1 MVQGKVL
8 LKVCV
13 YVCVRGGEG
22 GERWG
27 GGRGLRFII
36 FTCRNYITLCKTGLC
51 I

>member
-27 GGRGLRFII
+27 GGG
-36 FTCRNYITLCKTGLC
+36 GD
-51 I
+51 

>member
-27 GGRGLRFII
+27 GEGTEVYHF
-36 FTCRNYITLCKTGLC
+36 YI
-51 I
+51 